1 MLQYKFLAVNFSM
14 SSAPTKL
21 NEEWVAL
28 SHQLTL
34 PRLAW
39 PMVIL
44 LELCSLQRRQPRS
57 HMAWMLPSILTSFS
71 WFSWNAASGTPNCF
85 LSPRYLIKCS
95 TVRAAQ
101 QEWVHQNIVNRSLLV
116 EVLYLWHASYT
127 PTAMPMLTHAAMTR
141 LKARD
146 CAQGQQRCLVPY
158 LLWTTKLFLTYV
170 WVCMYV
176 EDISI
181 TFTRSWKELAQIIS
195 RDEHIL
201 QLDVAVLDNS
211 HWNLVLDLAGL
222 QTRASSI
229 HNEPDI
235 MVRHKKKIYIQ
246 SLCEQDQ
253 CIHNLPYPLTWLVLV
268 FRAKTTNTSAK
279 LLFPGHRFLPF
290 RTHPPGTY

>member
-1 MLQYKFLAVNFSM
+1 M
-14 SSAPTKL
+14 SICYGISSCQSIFKWVLHPQ
-21 NEEWVAL
+21 NE
-28 SHQLTL
+28 SRQLTL

-44 LELCSLQRRQPRS
+44 LELCSLERRQPRS

-101 QEWVHQNIVNRSLLV
+101 QEWVHENIVNRSLIISCNDEPLACV
-116 EVLYLWHASYT
+116 VHPYCDADADPGSHDTTESK
-127 PTAMPMLTHAAMTR
+127 R
-141 LKARD
+141 LHSRTTT
-146 CAQGQQRCLVPY
+146 LFSLY

-201 QLDVAVLDNS
+201 QLNVAVLDNS